1 MVSEYFSEV
10 QEDTLSAFNE
20 HFNDYPG
27 NTPFDLEYRLKTIR
41 DADQILVVS
50 GGEII
55 ERGDH
60 TSLMDMGGTYA
71 RMVSLQAS

>member
-1 MVSEYFSEV
+1 M
-10 QEDTLSAFNE
+10 D
-20 HFNDYPG
+20 
-27 NTPFDLEYRLKTIR
+27 RLKNMNKN
-41 DADQILVVS
+41 ADQILVVS